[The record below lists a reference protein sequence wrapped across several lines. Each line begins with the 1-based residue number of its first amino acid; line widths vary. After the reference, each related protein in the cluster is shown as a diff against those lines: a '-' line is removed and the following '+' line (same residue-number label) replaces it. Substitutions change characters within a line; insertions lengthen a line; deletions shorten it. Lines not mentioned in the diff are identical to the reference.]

1 MKKFDTKKI
10 QDIILGP
17 NDIYIKTLLTLIII
31 FLIIGIMTSIFRK
44 LTAEKIVELGNGW
57 KSYSHEKLGFTVKI
71 PEDAE
76 IEAGK
81 TGSKNENFT
90 ATFSKGDIKE
100 IRTMNCCG
108 MGSFGDPNNIEDV
121 HRYYETNND
130 KNYEWTYSS
139 SNKENARFSREI
151 IVDNKVVTFDFSL
164 SPFLEGRS
172 KDDSLRLLVM
182 HPKVIG
188 KERSHHIDLKSFD
201 IIIPKTAEDG
211 TLRSKEEIEED
222 IEEFVEK
229 KIELVK
235 DLVISIDNF

>member
-1 MKKFDTKKI
+1 MKKIDIKKI

-17 NDIYIKTLLTLIII
+17 NDIYIKTLLALIII
-31 FLIIGIMTSIFRK
+31 FLAIGIMTSIFRK

-108 MGSFGDPNNIEDV
+108 MGSFGDPNSMEDV
-121 HRYYETNND
+121 HRYYEVNNKKD
-130 KNYEWTYSS
+130 YKWRYSS
-139 SNKENARFSREI
+139 SSKDRKYFSREI
-151 IVDNKVVTFDFSL
+151 ILDGKVMTLDFSL
-164 SPFLEGRS
+164 APFLKEGNEGS
-172 KDDSLRLLVM
+172 ALRIVATD
-182 HPKVIG
+182 PYVIG
-188 KERSHHIDLKSFD
+188 KERRHYIDLKSFD

-211 TLRSKEEIEED
+211 TPRSKEEIEED

-229 KIELVK
+229 KIKLVK
-235 DLVISIDNF
+235 DLVVSIDNF